1 MNNNYR
7 QGPLGPRSSLFILVL
22 ACLAMSCDGGGLFGP
37 SNSVDGTWNGTFI
50 FSTVTASVTATLAE
64 TSAEE
69 DTVTGSFTATRS
81 SAEAGSVDETDGGSV
96 EGVVGSGIG
105 LPTVALTFVSAK
117 YCDWTVTAVLD
128 DETMTGTWST
138 TTDCAV
144 PSSGAITLTRS

>member
-1 MNNNYR
+1 
-7 QGPLGPRSSLFILVL
+7 
-22 ACLAMSCDGGGLFGP
+22 MSCEGGGLFGP
-37 SNSVDGTWNGTFI
+37 STSVDGTWSGTFI

-81 SAEAGSVDETDGGSV
+81 DSEAGSVDETDGGSV
-96 EGVVGSGIG
+96 QGIVGSGIG

-138 TTDCAV
+138 TADCAA

>member
-1 MNNNYR
+1 
-7 QGPLGPRSSLFILVL
+7 
-22 ACLAMSCDGGGLFGP
+22 MSCDGGGLFGP

-81 SAEAGSVDETDGGSV
+81 DSEAGSVDETDGGSV
-96 EGVVGSGIG
+96 QGIVGSGIG

-138 TTDCAV
+138 TADCAV

>member
-1 MNNNYR
+1 
-7 QGPLGPRSSLFILVL
+7 
-22 ACLAMSCDGGGLFGP
+22 MSCDGGGLFGP

-81 SAEAGSVDETDGGSV
+81 GGGVVDDTDGGSV
-96 EGVVGSGIG
+96 QGTIGSGIG

-128 DETMTGTWST
+128 EETMTGTWST
-138 TTDCAV
+138 TSECTI
-144 PSSGAITLTRS
+144 PSSGAITMTRS